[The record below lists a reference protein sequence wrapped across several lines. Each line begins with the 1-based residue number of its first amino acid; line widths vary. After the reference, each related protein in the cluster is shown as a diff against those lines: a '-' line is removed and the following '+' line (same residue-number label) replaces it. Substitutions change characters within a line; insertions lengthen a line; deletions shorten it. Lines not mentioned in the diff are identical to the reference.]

1 MNGLRLAS
9 TNYTLTGTSVVINVP
24 VGTNDLIVVKKLHTF
39 SVLDTYSQSVIDS
52 KVATKADQTAVNTAL
67 GLKADKSTTYTKLE
81 ADAKIVELAPSEIND
96 AATTNGNTWSAQ
108 KISSEVSG
116 LNNEINTRAVA
127 MAIALS

>member
-1 MNGLRLAS
+1 MS
-9 TNYTLTGTSVVINVP
+9 
-24 VGTNDLIVVKKLHTF
+24 IV
-39 SVLDTYSQSVIDS
+39 SE
-52 KVATKADQTAVNTAL
+52 VATKADQTAVNTAL

-81 ADAKIVELAPSEIND
+81 TDAKIVELAPSEIND
-96 AATTNGNTWSAQ
+96 AATTNSNTWSAQ